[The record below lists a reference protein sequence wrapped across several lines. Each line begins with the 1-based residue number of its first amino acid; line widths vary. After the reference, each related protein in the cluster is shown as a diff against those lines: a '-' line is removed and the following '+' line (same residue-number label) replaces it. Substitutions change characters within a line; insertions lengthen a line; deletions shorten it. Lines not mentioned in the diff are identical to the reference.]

1 VKRPDHKQVEGPVH
15 PIETALRHANDAVVI
30 TTMDLNPPGPQ
41 IVYVNEA
48 FCRMTGYAAEE
59 IVGKTP
65 RILQGPKTSR
75 TELVRLRRLLSRG
88 EPFEGELIN
97 YRKDGSEY
105 LLEWHIAPLRDEA
118 GEITHWVASQR
129 DVTEHRRAQKAL
141 KESEA
146 RYRTVVGNAPV
157 VLFALDEEGVFTLSE
172 GKGLKALGLEP
183 GEVVGRSVFEVY
195 RNVPGIL
202 EHAQRALGGE
212 EISAT
217 EKVGPLAFEAFYAP
231 LRAEDGGILGVIGV
245 AADVTERERARER
258 LRHQA
263 LHDPLTD
270 LPNRTLFMDRLEH
283 ALATLEWSEGDAVA
297 VLFVDLD
304 DFKVVNDSLGH
315 EVGDALLVAVAERL
329 RVALKEDTVA
339 RFGGDEFA
347 ILLESIIGPSDA
359 THLAR
364 RIIEEL
370 RKPFVVEGREVY
382 TSPSIG
388 IVSAASSH
396 DRPKD
401 LLRKADLAMYAAKAK
416 GKACYEAFDP
426 AMSVRATERLE
437 VENDL
442 RRVIE
447 RGEIRAH
454 YQPKVLL
461 RTGEIV
467 GTETLMRWEHPER
480 GLLPPAAF
488 ISIAEKTDL
497 IVPLGRWV
505 LAEACRQ
512 TRGWQDL
519 YSSGPPLGVS
529 VNVSGRQLR
538 HPELVKDV
546 GRVLQETGL
555 EPGSLGLEITES
567 VLVEDELSTL
577 ATLRELKCLGIKLM
591 IDDFGTGYSSLSYLK
606 RLPADFLK
614 IDRSF
619 IERLGEDPK
628 DEGIVSAVI
637 ELARVLGMEA
647 IAEGVENAEQAAHLR
662 ELGCH
667 FAQGNLFSKPLPA
680 EGVGALLATGLAD

>member
-1 VKRPDHKQVEGPVH
+1 
-15 PIETALRHANDAVVI
+15 
-30 TTMDLNPPGPQ
+30 MDLNPPGPQ

>member
-1 VKRPDHKQVEGPVH
+1 
-15 PIETALRHANDAVVI
+15 
-30 TTMDLNPPGPQ
+30 MDLNPPGPQ

-364 RIIEEL
+364 RIIEGL